1 MDYQV
6 RNLEIEALLRKVG
19 QAIKALMPKGWGF
32 TVLIFDYKQNG
43 SMFYMSSSERTSMI
57 EAMKEFISKNSN

>member
-6 RNLEIEALLRKVG
+6 RNLEIERLLREVG
-19 QAIKALMPKGWGF
+19 RMIKKLMPKGWGF
-32 TVLIFDYKQNG
+32 TILMFDYKKDG

-57 EAMKEFISKNSN
+57 EAMKEFIQKNSN